1 MRWLT
6 KLRPKPDILRAGN
19 PLLRQKSLPVQPDLI
34 GSGDTRRLVTRMI
47 SVMRK
52 DRGQGL
58 SAIQLG
64 EPKRISV
71 FEITDAMVAELDPEF
86 MRALKMEV
94 LPLMTLVNYTVTP
107 RGNHTSVNREGCLSV
122 PGLSAFVERPLNV
135 HVSGFDEFGSPLDF
149 DAYGW
154 TARLLQHEWDHL
166 EGVLYTDR
174 MIQST
179 LAFGDELNSR
189 QDFLDPPIV
198 HS

>member
-1 MRWLT
+1 
-6 KLRPKPDILRAGN
+6 
-19 PLLRQKSLPVQPDLI
+19 
-34 GSGDTRRLVTRMI
+34 
-47 SVMRK
+47 
-52 DRGQGL
+52 
-58 SAIQLG
+58 
-64 EPKRISV
+64 
-71 FEITDAMVAELDPEF
+71 MVAELDPEF

-135 HVSGFDEFGSPLDF
+135 HVSGLDEFGSPLDF